1 MNVTVWII
9 GLLLSTICTVAQT
22 TDSLT
27 RYYYEPYPMVPGT
40 SVIQVGM
47 SFTLL
52 PLPLVED
59 EYPTP
64 AVEGQIKHGISEHWS
79 FNGILS
85 TNIFSTLL
93 HGGPQWNTAIDRTSV
108 GIAAHIGGFYGFIST
123 EGQFDN
129 NSAYAVVGIP
139 IIRLGYRFDEFAVS
153 ASFAASYIFVSESS
167 VSGLE
172 ASGPTSTVN
181 DLFCT
186 LAIEQP
192 FLLRSQIAIG
202 ISLSYARTP
211 YQTWLLYN
219 TIDQYLFVPE
229 FFFAVQL

>member
-1 MNVTVWII
+1 MALLAFVLSFLVIVANVSAVT
-9 GLLLSTICTVAQT
+9 S
-22 TDSLT
+22 DSVQ
-27 RYYYEPYPMVPGT
+27 RYYYEPFPLKPGMT
-40 SVIQVGM
+40 VMQVGL

-52 PLPLVED
+52 PVPLVEN

-64 AVEGQIKHGISEHWS
+64 AAEFQIKHGLSEMWS
-79 FNGILS
+79 LNGVLS

-93 HGGPQWNTAIDRTSV
+93 HGGPQWNTAIDRTSI
-108 GIAAHIGGFYGFIST
+108 GICGHVGGFYGFIST

-139 IIRLGYRFDEFAVS
+139 MLRIGYRLDAFALS
-153 ASFAASYIFVSESS
+153 TTFAASYVFVSESS

-172 ASGPTSTVN
+172 APGPMHTFN

-186 LAIEQP
+186 IALEQP
-192 FLLRSQIAIG
+192 FLRKSQLALG

-219 TIDQYLFVPE
+219 TIDQYLFLPE

>member
-1 MNVTVWII
+1 MGRVALII
-9 GLLLSTICTVAQT
+9 GMVISAIAASANVP
-22 TDSLT
+22 DSVPS
-27 RYYYEPYPMVPGT
+27 YYYEPYPMQPGST
-40 SVIQVGM
+40 VLQVGM

-52 PLPLVED
+52 PVPLVEN

-64 AVEGQIKHGISEHWS
+64 AAEFQIKHGLSGSWS
-79 FNGILS
+79 INGILS

-93 HGGPQWNTAIDRTSV
+93 HGGPQWNTAIDRTSIGV
-108 GIAAHIGGFYGFIST
+108 CAHVGGFYGFIST

-139 IIRLGYRFDEFAVS
+139 MVRIGYRLDAFVLS
-153 ASFAASYIFVSESS
+153 TTFAASYVFVSESS
-167 VSGLE
+167 VSGME
-172 ASGPTSTVN
+172 APGPMNTIN

-186 LAIEQP
+186 IAIEQP
-192 FLLRSQIAIG
+192 FLRSSQLALG

-219 TIDQYLFVPE
+219 TIDQYLFLPE